1 MTQNETNTQDSS
13 TTDNNSIENGSAEN
27 GSTENGS
34 TENGRIERAAADSA
48 ADTPA
53 SADTTVPPVK
63 KATRKRAARKT
74 AAPPD
79 ADSPDAGSPDAGSS
93 DAGSSD
99 AGSPDA
105 GSPDPVASAADMPPS
120 GPEPAKRPARKR
132 ATKKTAATVQS
143 DNQPALIDEPVAE
156 APAAEAPAADLAEP
170 ARKTARK
177 RTPRKTAATFS
188 APAVEAPL
196 PAPEPIDIPTA
207 PAMTAASVS
216 ALFQSPDP
224 AAGRPARKRVA
235 RAAAPVE
242 IPPVEIATF
251 TPASAEEDEDQP
263 LIASAA
269 DVQTVEVPDVEAAES
284 GTDTVDSVVDP
295 DTDGGAPK
303 RRRRRGGRR
312 HRKSGPDDGAEENTE
327 ATAADDTTDPQLA
340 AAQTDDTDTSVI
352 STGETT
358 GDTTETTAD
367 DDDASEG
374 EPDDG
379 SADSSSRR
387 RRRRRRR
394 NGDPADVT
402 PEDPADTV
410 VKVREPREPR
420 EKRAREPREPRDDE
434 VTSLEGSTRL
444 QAKKIRR
451 REGREAGRRRP
462 PILTES
468 EFLARR
474 EAVERKM
481 VVRQRDDMTQVGVL
495 EDGVLVEHY
504 VSRES
509 QGSMIGNIYLARVQ
523 NVLPSMEA
531 AFVDVGRG
539 RNAVLYAGEVD
550 WAGLGLHGA
559 PKRIELAL
567 KSGQQI
573 VVQVSKDPIGHKG
586 ARLTSQVSLA
596 GRYVVYVPGGGMS
609 GISRKL
615 PDTERARL
623 KGILAGIVPDGAS
636 VVVRTAA
643 EGASEV
649 ELTDDVNRLR
659 TQWESITAQA
669 ETGNAPK
676 LLYSEPDLLLKV
688 VRDLFNS
695 DFAALEVAGPEATEI
710 VRHYVDHVAPT
721 LADRVTSY
729 ADDYDV
735 FAEYRAD
742 DQILKA
748 LERKVWLPSGGS
760 LVIDRTEA
768 MTVIDVNTGKFT
780 GSGGSLEETVTK
792 NNLEAAEEIV
802 RQLRL
807 RDIGGIIVVD
817 FIDMVLEANRDLV
830 LRRLVEC
837 LGRDRTKHQ
846 VAEVTS
852 LGLVQMTRKRIG
864 TGLLETFSVPCEH
877 CNGRGVVIEAVPV
890 QVKDDQHDANQSH
903 GNNGGGGGRNRGNRG
918 GSQGGQGSQSSASQQ
933 PQQTKTL
940 DPGGILRVAATMGRH
955 KAENETLDIDLDLD
969 NSSVGSDVAESTDVS
984 TLTDAE
990 ISEVTSEVSA
1000 VDQHTDTVTTEVP
1013 DAEVIDDSAT
1023 TEDADA
1029 NAPRSR
1035 RRRGRRGGRGRRS
1048 EVASEPLADGDDP
1061 DDFEPADLHPVLE
1074 PEVASEEEP
1083 EPVETSTLEP
1093 VDASVLTDEQPSDE
1107 QPSDETP
1114 SDETAAVADDDQ
1126 EVAGS
1131 DVTDAV
1137 GVEPVALPVPA
1148 DFEDDLAGDGDF
1160 PARSTDLSY

>member
-1 MTQNETNTQDSS
+1 MSQNDTN
-13 TTDNNSIENGSAEN
+13 AEN
-27 GSTENGS
+27 PSTDEPGTGQTGAEN
-34 TENGRIERAAADSA
+34 AAP
-48 ADTPA
+48 PA
-53 SADTTVPPVK
+53 K
-63 KATRKRAARKT
+63 KAARKRAAKKT
-74 AAPPD
+74 AAVSD
-79 ADSPDAGSPDAGSS
+79 AAGTNADSATAG
-93 DAGSSD
+93 
-99 AGSPDA
+99 
-105 GSPDPVASAADMPPS
+105 SAADNAAAGS
-120 GPEPAKRPARKR
+120 AAAAESTPEPAKRPARKR
-132 ATKKTAATVQS
+132 AAKKAAAAVAP
-143 DNQPALIDEPVAE
+143 DVQPALIDEPAAPPAE
-156 APAAEAPAADLAEP
+156 PAAEPVEP
-170 ARKTARK
+170 AKKTARK
-177 RTPRKTAATFS
+177 RTPRKTAATFA
-188 APAVEAPL
+188 APVVEAPL
-196 PAPEPIDIPTA
+196 PAPEPIDIPAA

-224 AAGRPARKRVA
+224 AAARPART
-235 RAAAPVE
+235 RAAKAPAAVE
-242 IPPVEIATF
+242 IPPVDIATF
-251 TPASAEEDEDQP
+251 TPPSAEEDEDVP
-263 LIASAA
+263 LTAGAA
-269 DVQTVEVPDVEAAES
+269 DVAIVDAEAPDAPEVSEETDEPDN
-284 GTDTVDSVVDP
+284 D
-295 DTDGGAPK
+295 GAPK

-312 HRKSGPDDGAEENTE
+312 HRKGGTDDEAEETSEPSEATVDAGTEDTGSSSTTE
-327 ATAADDTTDPQLA
+327 ADDEDDTAESGT
-340 AAQTDDTDTSVI
+340 
-352 STGETT
+352 
-358 GDTTETTAD
+358 
-367 DDDASEG
+367 DDDAPEG
-374 EPDDG
+374 ETDDG

-394 NGDPADVT
+394 KGDPADVT
-402 PEDPADTV
+402 AEDPTDTV
-410 VKVREPREPR
+410 VKIREPREPR
-420 EKRAREPREPRDDE
+420 EKRTREPREPRENRDDE
-434 VTSLEGSTRL
+434 VTALEGSTRL

-481 VVRQRDDMTQVGVL
+481 VVRQRDDMTQIGVL

-573 VVQVSKDPIGHKG
+573 LVQVSKDPIGHKG

-669 ETGNAPK
+669 DTGNAPK

-721 LADRVTSY
+721 LADRVTSFD
-729 ADDYDV
+729 DDYDV

-877 CNGRGVVIEAVPV
+877 CNGRGVVIESVPV
-890 QVKDDQHDANQSH
+890 QVRDDQHE
-903 GNNGGGGGRNRGNRG
+903 GNNGGGSNGGGGGNGRNRGNRS
-918 GSQGGQGSQSSASQQ
+918 GSQNSQGSAQNGQGSQPVS
-933 PQQTKTL
+933 QQTKTL
-940 DPGGILRVAATMGRH
+940 DPGGILRVAATMGLH
-955 KAENETLDIDLDLD
+955 KSEDEA
-969 NSSVGSDVAESTDVS
+969 SGSDVS
-984 TLTDAE
+984 TLTEAPVDA
-990 ISEVTSEVSA
+990 
-1000 VDQHTDTVTTEVP
+1000 DTVTIEIP
-1013 DAEVIDDSAT
+1013 DAEVIDDAAAT
-1023 TEDADA
+1023 DATDEADA
-1029 NAPRSR
+1029 APRSR
-1035 RRRGRRGGRGRRS
+1035 RRRGRRGGRGRRG

-1061 DDFEPADLHPVLE
+1061 DDFEPADLHTELVD
-1074 PEVASEEEP
+1074 VA
-1083 EPVETSTLEP
+1083 
-1093 VDASVLTDEQPSDE
+1093 DGDEQ
-1107 QPSDETP
+1107 
-1114 SDETAAVADDDQ
+1114 
-1126 EVAGS
+1126 VAGA
-1131 DVTDAV
+1131 DVADAV
-1137 GVEPVALPVPA
+1137 GVEPAALPVPA
-1148 DFEDDLAGDGDF
+1148 DFEDDLAGDGDL

>member
-1 MTQNETNTQDSS
+1 MS
-13 TTDNNSIENGSAEN
+13 ENDT
-27 GSTENGS
+27 STENTS
-34 TENGRIERAAADSA
+34 ITENRSVENLSAGSA
-48 ADTPA
+48 ADTSAPPA
-53 SADTTVPPVK
+53 K
-63 KATRKRAARKT
+63 KATRKRAAKKT
-74 AAPPD
+74 VAPD
-79 ADSPDAGSPDAGSS
+79 AVSPDAAASEADALPTS
-93 DAGSSD
+93 
-99 AGSPDA
+99 
-105 GSPDPVASAADMPPS
+105 V
-120 GPEPAKRPARKR
+120 EPAKRPARKR
-132 ATKKTAATVQS
+132 AAKKTAAAVES
-143 DNQPALIDEPVAE
+143 DVQPALIEEPAAPAHAVE
-156 APAAEAPAADLAEP
+156 AVPPEASVLETPAAEVGEP

-196 PAPEPIDIPTA
+196 PAPEPIEIPTA

-235 RAAAPVE
+235 KAAAPVE
-242 IPPVEIATF
+242 IPPAEIATF
-251 TPASAEEDEDQP
+251 TPPSAEEDEDEP
-263 LIASAA
+263 LTTSAA
-269 DVQTVEVPDVEAAES
+269 DTQ
-284 GTDTVDSVVDP
+284 VVDVP
-295 DTDGGAPK
+295 EVVAVAETGTNSADTADSDADSDSDGGAPK

-312 HRKSGPDDGAEENTE
+312 HRKSGPDDDADENAEVT
-327 ATAADDTTDPQLA
+327 ATVDTTD
-340 AAQTDDTDTSVI
+340 TDVVETGDEDTS
-352 STGETT
+352 STVSTDEST
-358 GDTTETTAD
+358 DEDPESTAD
-367 DDDASEG
+367 DEASEG
-374 EPDDG
+374 DTDDG

-394 NGDPADVT
+394 KGDPADVT

-420 EKRAREPREPRDDE
+420 EKRTREPRESRDDE

-481 VVRQRDDMTQVGVL
+481 VVRQRDDMTQIGVL

-573 VVQVSKDPIGHKG
+573 LVQVSKDPIGHKG
-586 ARLTSQVSLA
+586 ARLTSQISLA

-669 ETGNAPK
+669 ETGTAPK

-721 LADRVTSY
+721 LADRVTSFP
-729 ADDYDV
+729 DEFDV

-830 LRRLVEC
+830 LRRLTEC

-890 QVKDDQHDANQSH
+890 QVKDEQHEANQGH
-903 GNNGGGGGRNRGNRG
+903 GNNGGGNGRNRGNRS
-918 GSQGGQGSQSSASQQ
+918 GSQGGQGSSQSSQQQ

-940 DPGGILRVAATMGRH
+940 DSGGILRVAATMGRH
-955 KAENETLDIDLDLD
+955 KADGDTVGLENA
-969 NSSVGSDVAESTDVS
+969 SVDSDVVETTDVS
-984 TLTDAE
+984 TLTDAATV
-990 ISEVTSEVSA
+990 EVVPEVSA
-1000 VDQHTDTVTTEVP
+1000 VDQHTDTVTPEVP
-1013 DAEVIDDSAT
+1013 DAEVIDESAT
-1023 TEDADA
+1023 TEDAEA
-1029 NAPRSR
+1029 NVPRSR
-1035 RRRGRRGGRGRRS
+1035 RRRGRRGGRGRRG

-1061 DDFEPADLHPVLE
+1061 DDFEPADLHPVPE
-1074 PEVASEEEP
+1074 PELAR
-1083 EPVETSTLEP
+1083 EPVETITLEP
-1093 VDASVLTDEQPSDE
+1093 VDAAVLTDDQPGDEHATDGQSDE
-1107 QPSDETP
+1107 QPDDQPGDELA
-1114 SDETAAVADDDQ
+1114 DVADDDQ

-1131 DVTDAV
+1131 DVADAV
-1137 GVEPVALPVPA
+1137 GVEPVAFPVA
-1148 DFEDDLAGDGDF
+1148 GDFEDDLAGDGDLR
-1160 PARSTDLSY
+1160 ARTTDLSY

>member
-1 MTQNETNTQDSS
+1 MSENDTFTQDPDTSVSS
-13 TTDNNSIENGSAEN
+13 TIDAPALPAKRAPRKRSA
-27 GSTENGS
+27 
-34 TENGRIERAAADSA
+34 
-48 ADTPA
+48 
-53 SADTTVPPVK
+53 K
-63 KATRKRAARKT
+63 KA
-74 AAPPD
+74 APVPD
-79 ADSPDAGSPDAGSS
+79 ELAPDSDERT
-93 DAGSSD
+93 
-99 AGSPDA
+99 
-105 GSPDPVASAADMPPS
+105 
-120 GPEPAKRPARKR
+120 PEPAKRPARKR
-132 ATKKTAATVQS
+132 AAKKAAAPAEP
-143 DNQPALIDEPVAE
+143 DMQPALIDEP
-156 APAAEAPAADLAEP
+156 AADPVEAVEP
-170 ARKTARK
+170 AKKAARK

-188 APAVEAPL
+188 APVVEAPL
-196 PAPEPIDIPTA
+196 PVAEPIEIPAA

-216 ALFQSPDP
+216 ALFQPPDP
-224 AAGRPARKRVA
+224 AAARPARKRA
-235 RAAAPVE
+235 AKAAAPVA
-242 IPPVEIATF
+242 IPPIDIATF
-251 TPASAEEDEDQP
+251 TPPSAEEDEDVP
-263 LIASAA
+263 LTAGGA
-269 DVQTVEVPDVEAAES
+269 DTQALDAPDTAEVAET
-284 GTDTVDSVVDP
+284 TDTADEPDDDS
-295 DTDGGAPK
+295 GAPK

-312 HRKSGPDDGAEENTE
+312 HRKSGADDEAEGTEETAEPTDDGTTAE
-327 ATAADDTTDPQLA
+327 A
-340 AAQTDDTDTSVI
+340 S
-352 STGETT
+352 
-358 GDTTETTAD
+358 AD
-367 DDDASEG
+367 DDAAEG
-374 EPDDG
+374 ETDDG

-394 NGDPADVT
+394 KGDPTDVT

-420 EKRAREPREPRDDE
+420 EKRTREPREPRESRDDE

-481 VVRQRDDMTQVGVL
+481 VVRQRDDMTQIGVL

-573 VVQVSKDPIGHKG
+573 LVQVSKDLIGHKG

-721 LADRVTSY
+721 LADRVTSFD
-729 ADDYDV
+729 DDYDV
-735 FAEYRAD
+735 FADYRAD

-877 CNGRGVVIEAVPV
+877 CNGRGVVIESVPV
-890 QVKDDQHDANQSH
+890 QVKDDQHEGNSAGHNGNGNN
-903 GNNGGGGGRNRGNRG
+903 GNNGGGNNGNGRNRGNRG
-918 GSQGGQGSQSSASQQ
+918 GSGSQQGS
-933 PQQTKTL
+933 QQTKTL

-955 KAENETLDIDLDLD
+955 RSEDEA
-969 NSSVGSDVAESTDVS
+969 SDTPTPTPTPAPTVMAGPDVS
-984 TLTDAE
+984 TD
-990 ISEVTSEVSA
+990 
-1000 VDQHTDTVTTEVP
+1000 DQHTDTDTMTDDVTIEVP
-1013 DAEVIDDSAT
+1013 DADVIDDSTAT
-1023 TEDADA
+1023 DEQDT
-1029 NAPRSR
+1029 APRSR
-1035 RRRGRRGGRGRRS
+1035 RRRGRRGGRGRRGD
-1048 EVASEPLADGDDP
+1048 VASEPLADGDDP
-1061 DDFEPADLHPVLE
+1061 DDFEPADLRPGV
-1074 PEVASEEEP
+1074 
-1083 EPVETSTLEP
+1083 STLEP
-1093 VDASVLTDEQPSDE
+1093 VDSEVLDEQPAED
-1107 QPSDETP
+1107 QPTEELAD
-1114 SDETAAVADDDQ
+1114 VADDDEQ
-1126 EVAGS
+1126 VTGA